1 MQNKGAIR
9 LFAILFALVCLY
21 QLSFTWV
28 TSRIEKKAS
37 EYAKGNYKKEYAYL
51 DSVSSQVVYNLGVV
65 KYTFRDCQERQLNL
79 GLDLKGGMNVVLEV
93 SVVDI
98 IRAMSNY
105 STDSTFNKAIAR
117 AKLLQQSSQKDF
129 VTLFGQ
135 AFEEINPNAKL
146 AAIFSTIQLKDKVK
160 INSSNREVLS
170 VIEKETDAAITNSF
184 NILRSRIDKFGVV
197 QPNIQ
202 QLETKGRILVELPGI
217 KEQERVR
224 KLLQGTANLEFWAT
238 YENSEIYSALLQA
251 NKIIKDL
258 QVESKKP
265 AVDSTKVSAT
275 DTSSASV
282 AKKDTTKSLALLD
295 KLQGDSTKKDSTAMV
310 SQMMQDYPLF
320 SKLRPNVTGDNQ
332 LGGGSLVGHAS
343 VKDTADINAM
353 LTLKQVRA
361 LLPRDVRFLWEM
373 KPSGGTTNVFA
384 LHAIKANTRDGRAPL
399 DGVAITDARSE
410 FGNNKAEATVSMS
423 MNIEGAKIW
432 ARMTKENIGRCI
444 AIVLD
449 NSVTSS
455 PVVNSEI
462 TGGNSQITGHFSINE
477 AEDLAIILKSGKMPA
492 PAVIVNEAIVGPS
505 LGEASIKAGFSSF
518 IIAFIVVLIY
528 MMFYYNRAGWV
539 ADIALVVNV
548 FFIFGVLASLGAV
561 LTLPGIAGIVLTLGM
576 AVDANVIIYERIR
589 EELRAGKG
597 LKSAIA
603 DGFHHAYSAIIDG
616 NVTTLLTGVVLF
628 IFGTGP
634 IQGFATTLCIGILT
648 SMFTAIFVTRLVF
661 ETLLSKNKD
670 ITFSN
675 RFTEH
680 VLVGVNFDFI
690 GKRKIFYTISAIII
704 GAGIVSMFARGF
716 NLGIDFTGGRTYVV
730 KFDNKANTVDIQKA
744 LTGAFDGIAPEVKT
758 YGSDNQV
765 KISTKY
771 MNTGSDVQKVD
782 VDSIVESKLYAGL
795 KPYIGSVT
803 FAKFLTDNVQ
813 SSERVGPTIADD
825 IKYAAIRAVIFSLL
839 IIFVYIFIRFKDW
852 RFGLGGV
859 ISLAHDALVVLGL
872 YSLLWGYLP
881 FSLEIDQAFIAAILT
896 VIGYSINDSVIIFD
910 RIREYTTLYP
920 KRDKKELYNEAM
932 NSTLGR
938 TLNTSLTTLFT
949 VIVIFVFGGEVIRGF
964 VFALLI
970 GIGVGTYS
978 SVFNAAPVV
987 YDTLLMKERKDK
999 KKGL

>member
-37 EYAKGNYKKEYAYL
+37 DYAKGDYKKEYAYL
-51 DSVSSQVVYNLGVV
+51 DSVSGRVVYNLGVV

-98 IRAMSNY
+98 LKAMSNY
-105 STDSTFNKAIAR
+105 STDSTFNKAIER
-117 AKLLQQSSQKDF
+117 AKVLQQNSQEDF
-129 VTLFGQ
+129 VTLFGK
-135 AFEEINPNAKL
+135 AFEQINPNAKL
-146 AAIFSTIQLKDKVK
+146 AAIFSTIQFKDKVK
-160 INSSNREVLS
+160 INSSNSQVLS
-170 VIEKETDAAITNSF
+170 VIQEETDAAITNSF

-238 YENSEIYSALLQA
+238 YENSELYNSLIQA
-251 NKIIKDL
+251 NKVIKDL
-258 QVESKKP
+258 Q
-265 AVDSTKVSAT
+265 AQGSTAIDTTKSIAKT
-275 DTSSASV
+275 DTTKAE
-282 AKKDTTKSLALLD
+282 AKKDTASKSLALLD
-295 KLQGDSTKKDSTAMV
+295 KIQGDSTKKDSAAMV
-310 SQMMQDYPLF
+310 NQMMQDYPLF
-320 SKLRPNVTGDNQ
+320 SKLRPNVTAENQ
-332 LGGGSLVGHAS
+332 LGGGSLIGHAS
-343 VKDTADINAM
+343 VKDTADVNTM
-353 LTLKQVRA
+353 LNMKQVRA

-373 KPSGGTTNVFA
+373 KPLKGTTNVFA

-399 DGVAITDARSE
+399 DGSVITDARSE
-410 FGNNKAEATVSMS
+410 FGNNKAEATVSMT
-423 MNIEGAKIW
+423 MNVEGAKIW
-432 ARMTKENIGRCI
+432 ARMTKENLNRCI

-449 NSVTSS
+449 NGVTSS
-455 PVVNSEI
+455 PNVNSEI
-462 TGGNSQITGHFSINE
+462 TGGSSQITGNFTINE

-505 LGEASIKAGFSSF
+505 LGEASIKSGFISF
-518 IIAFIVVLIY
+518 IIAFVVVLIY

-589 EELRAGKG
+589 EELRQGKG
-597 LKSAIA
+597 LKSAIT
-603 DGFHHAYSAIIDG
+603 DGYHHAYSAIIDG

-648 SMFTAIFVTRLVF
+648 SMFTAIFISRLVF
-661 ETLLSKNKD
+661 ETLLSNNKD

-690 GKRKIFYTISAIII
+690 GKRKIFYTISGIII
-704 GAGIVSMFARGF
+704 TIGIVSMFVRGF
-716 NLGIDFTGGRTYVV
+716 SLGIDFSGGRTYVV
-730 KFDNKANTVDIQKA
+730 KFQNTANTVEMQTA

-765 KISTKY
+765 KISTKF
-771 MNTGSDVQKVD
+771 MNTGNEVQKTD
-782 VDSIVESKLYAGL
+782 VDSIVERRLYQGL
-795 KPYIGSVT
+795 KPYLGGAS
-803 FAKFLTDNVQ
+803 FDQFLDNNVQ

-825 IKYAAIRAVIFSLL
+825 IKYAAVRAVFFSLL
-839 IIFVYIFIRFKDW
+839 IIFLYIFIRFKDW

-859 ISLAHDALVVLGL
+859 ISLAHDALFVLGI
-872 YSLLWGYLP
+872 YSLLWGFLP

-910 RIREYTTLYP
+910 RIREYTALYP
-920 KRDKKELYNEAM
+920 KRDKKELYNDAM

-978 SVFNAAPVV
+978 SIFNAAPII
-987 YDTLLMKERKDK
+987 YDTIMMKERKDK
-999 KKGL
+999 KKS

>member
-28 TSRIEKKAS
+28 TSRIEKKAID
-37 EYAKGNYKKEYAYL
+37 YAKGDYKKEYAYL
-51 DSVSSQVVYNLGVV
+51 DSVSGQVVYNLGIV

-98 IRAMSNY
+98 IKAMSNY
-105 STDSTFNKAIAR
+105 STDSTFNKAIER
-117 AKLLQQSSQKDF
+117 AKVLQRNSQDDF
-129 VTLFGQ
+129 VTLFGR
-135 AFEEINPNAKL
+135 AFEQINPNAKL

-160 INSSNREVLS
+160 INSSNREVLL
-170 VIEKETDAAITNSF
+170 VIQKETDAAITNSF

-238 YENSEIYSALLQA
+238 YENSEVYNSLVQA
-251 NKIIKDL
+251 NKVVKDL
-258 QVESKKP
+258 QAQGNTSI
-265 AVDSTKVSAT
+265 DTTK
-275 DTSSASV
+275 SV
-282 AKKDTTKSLALLD
+282 AKTDTTKAVAKRDTASKSLALLD
-295 KLQGDSTKKDSTAMV
+295 KIQGDSTKKDSSAMA
-310 SQMMQDYPLF
+310 SQVMQDYPLF
-320 SKLRPNVTGDNQ
+320 AKLRPNVSGQNQ
-332 LGGGSLVGHAS
+332 LGAGSLIGYAA
-343 VKDTADINAM
+343 VKDTSDVNTM
-353 LTLKQVRA
+353 LNQKQVRA
-361 LLPRDVRFLWEM
+361 LFPRDIRFIWEM
-373 KPSGGTTNVFA
+373 KPVKGSTNMFA

-399 DGVAITDARSE
+399 DGTAITDARSE
-410 FGNNKAEATVSMS
+410 FGNNKAEAAVSMT
-423 MNIEGAKIW
+423 MNVEGAKIW

-449 NSVTSS
+449 NAVTSS
-455 PVVNSEI
+455 PTVNSEI

-505 LGEASIKAGFSSF
+505 LGEASIKAGLISF
-518 IIAFIVVLIY
+518 IIAFVVVLIY

-589 EELRAGKG
+589 EELRQGKA

-603 DGFHHAYSAIIDG
+603 DGYHHAYSAIIDG

-648 SMFTAIFVTRLVF
+648 SMFTAIFISRLVF

-680 VLVGVNFDFI
+680 VLVGVKFDFI
-690 GKRKIFYTISAIII
+690 GKRKIFYVISSIII
-704 GAGIVSMFARGF
+704 VAGIISMVVRGF
-716 NLGIDFTGGRTYVV
+716 NLGIDFSGGRTYVV
-730 KFDNKANTVDIQKA
+730 KFANPANTVEMQKA
-744 LTGAFDGIAPEVKT
+744 LTGAFDGITPEVKT
-758 YGSDNQV
+758 YGADNQV
-765 KISTKY
+765 KISTKF
-771 MNTGSDVQKVD
+771 MNTGSEVQKTD
-782 VDSIVESKLYAGL
+782 VDSIVESRLYQGL
-795 KPYIGSVT
+795 KPYIGGAS
-803 FAKFLTDNVQ
+803 FDQFLDNNVQ

-825 IKYAAIRAVIFSLL
+825 IKYAAIRAVFFSLL
-839 IIFVYIFIRFKDW
+839 IIFIYIFVRFKDW
-852 RFGLGGV
+852 RFGMGGV
-859 ISLAHDALVVLGL
+859 ISLAHDTLIVLGV

-910 RIREYTTLYP
+910 RIREYTALYP
-920 KRDKKELYNEAM
+920 KRDKRELYNEAM

-970 GIGVGTYS
+970 GIGIGTYS
-978 SVFNAAPVV
+978 SIFNAAPVI
-987 YDTLLMKERKDK
+987 YDALMISERKGK
-999 KKGL
+999 KK

>member
-28 TSRIEKKAS
+28 TARIEKKAS
-37 EYAKGNYKKEYAYL
+37 DYAKGDYKKEYAYL
-51 DSVSSQVVYNLGVV
+51 DSVSGQVVYNLGVV

-98 IRAMSNY
+98 LKAMSNY
-105 STDSTFNKAIAR
+105 STDSTFNKAIER
-117 AKLLQQSSQKDF
+117 AKILQQSSQDDF
-129 VTLFGQ
+129 ITLFGK
-135 AFEEINPNAKL
+135 AFEQINPNAKL

-170 VIEKETDAAITNSF
+170 VIQEETDAAITNSF

-238 YENSEIYSALLQA
+238 YENSELYSSLLQA
-251 NKIIKDL
+251 NTVIKNL
-258 QVESKKP
+258 QTPVDTTKAIASADTLKVE
-265 AVDSTKVSAT
+265 
-275 DTSSASV
+275 

-295 KLQGDSTKKDSTAMV
+295 KIEGDSTKKDSAAMMN
-310 SQMMQDYPLF
+310 QMMQDYPLF
-320 SKLRPNVTGDNQ
+320 SKLRPNVTGENQ
-332 LGGGSLVGHAS
+332 LGGGSLIGHAS
-343 VKDTADINAM
+343 VKDTSDVNTM
-353 LTLKQVRA
+353 LNMKQVRA
-361 LLPRDVRFLWEM
+361 LLPRDVRFMWEM
-373 KPSGGTTNVFA
+373 KPIKGSTNVFA

-399 DGVAITDARSE
+399 DGSVITDARSE
-410 FGNNKAEATVSMS
+410 FGDNRAEATVSMS
-423 MNIEGAKIW
+423 MNVEGAKIW
-432 ARMTKENIGRCI
+432 ARMTKENLNRCI

-449 NSVTSS
+449 NGVTSS
-455 PVVNSEI
+455 PNVNSEI
-462 TGGNSQITGHFSINE
+462 TGGNSQITGNFTINE

-505 LGEASIKAGFSSF
+505 LGEASIKAGFISF
-518 IIAFIVVLIY
+518 IIAFVVVLIY

-589 EELRAGKG
+589 EELRQGKG
-597 LKSAIA
+597 LKSAIT
-603 DGFHHAYSAIIDG
+603 DGYHHAYSAIIDG

-648 SMFTAIFVTRLVF
+648 SMFTAIFISRLVF

-690 GKRKIFYTISAIII
+690 GKRKIFYTISGIVI
-704 GAGIVSMFARGF
+704 GAGIISMVVRGF
-716 NLGIDFTGGRTYVV
+716 NLGIDFSGGRTYVV
-730 KFDNKANTVDIQKA
+730 KFENTANTVEIQKA

-765 KISTKY
+765 KISTKF
-771 MNTGSDVQKVD
+771 MNTGSEIQKVD
-782 VDSIVESKLYAGL
+782 VDSVVESRLYQGL
-795 KPYIGSVT
+795 KPYLGNAS
-803 FAKFLTDNVQ
+803 FDKFLDENVQ

-839 IIFVYIFIRFKDW
+839 IIFIYIFIRFKDW
-852 RFGLGGV
+852 RFGIGGV
-859 ISLAHDALVVLGL
+859 ISLAHDALFVLGI
-872 YSLLWGYLP
+872 YSLLWGFLP

-910 RIREYTTLYP
+910 RIREYTALYP
-920 KRDKKELYNEAM
+920 KREKKELYNDAM

-978 SVFNAAPVV
+978 SIFNAAPIV
-987 YDTLLMKERKDK
+987 YDTLMAKERKDK
-999 KKGL
+999 KKL